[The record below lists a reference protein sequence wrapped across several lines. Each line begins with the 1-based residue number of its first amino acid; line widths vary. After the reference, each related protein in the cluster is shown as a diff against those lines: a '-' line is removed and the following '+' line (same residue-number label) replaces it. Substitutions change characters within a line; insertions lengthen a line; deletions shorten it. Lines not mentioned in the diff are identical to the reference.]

1 MSRTQLR
8 VVLILVALILVVA
21 SVLFGILT
29 YWVGAEGLPA
39 STPEDGEAGQELLAA
54 DRMPERA
61 WQPEYPRFHPLQT
74 PFVAGQGGLCQKVR
88 R

>member
-39 STPEDGEAGQELLAA
+39 STPEDGEAEQVLLAV
-54 DRMPERA
+54 DRMPKGA
-61 WQPEYPRFHPLQT
+61 WQPESPRFQPLQT
-74 PFVAGQGGLCQKVR
+74 PFVPGRGGLCQKVQA
-88 R
+88 

>member
-29 YWVGAEGLPA
+29 YWVGAEGLPP
-39 STPEDGEAGQELLAA
+39 STPEDGEAGQVLLVAYSIPKVA
-54 DRMPERA
+54 R
-61 WQPEYPRFHPLQT
+61 QPEYPRFHPLQT
-74 PFVAGQGGLCQKVR
+74 PFVPGRGGLCQKVR
-88 R
+88 A